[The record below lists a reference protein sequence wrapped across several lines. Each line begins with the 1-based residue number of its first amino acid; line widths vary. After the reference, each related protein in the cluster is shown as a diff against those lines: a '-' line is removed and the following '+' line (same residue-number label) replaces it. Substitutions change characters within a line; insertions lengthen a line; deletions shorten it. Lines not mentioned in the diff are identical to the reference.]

1 MNKSTCV
8 TNSLE
13 ETQKLAEELAKKLL
27 KEEGPIII
35 ALKGELG
42 GGKTSFTQGF
52 AKGLGIKEKILS
64 PTFNIF
70 KKYKTR
76 PGRVLYHFDCYR
88 IEDVKE
94 ILDLGFEEI
103 ISNDNIVVIEW
114 AERIKKILPKE
125 TIWINFKFIDETTR
139 HLDFFNKKL

>member
-1 MNKSTCV
+1 MNKSTQV

-13 ETQKLAEELAKKLL
+13 ETQEIAFKLAEKLSKK
-27 KEEGPIII
+27 KGPIVI

-52 AKGLGIKEKILS
+52 AKGLGIKEKVNS

-70 KKYKTR
+70 KVYKN
-76 PGRVLYHFDCYR
+76 LYHFDCYR
-88 IEDVKE
+88 IEDPKE
-94 ILDLGFEEI
+94 ILDLGFEKI
-103 ISNDNIVVIEW
+103 ISNPKNIILIEW

-125 TIWINFKFIDETTR
+125 TIWINFKFIDE
-139 HLDFFNKKL
+139 NKREITYG